1 MNDRKFSLK
10 AEHVLRCAQAAAGE
24 LGHGYVGCE
33 HLLLAM
39 LREEDDAACRAL
51 NASGIYESAVRERMI
66 EKLGRGTAER
76 STVQGLTPHARCAVE
91 LAVGEALRAGSGEI
105 EAGHL
110 LLGILRDSG
119 NMAVR
124 LLRSLG
130 ADTKKLYSDTLRA
143 MSLSP
148 RKLPL
153 PEVRASRA
161 EAKNGKTLLEFSR
174 DLTAMAREGR
184 LDPVIGR
191 EKEIAR
197 ALRIL
202 TRRTKNNPVLIGEPG
217 VGKTAIAEG
226 LAEKIAAGDVPEEL
240 IDKRIL
246 LLDLSGMVAGTKY
259 RGEFEER
266 IRAVLDEVRRDGN
279 VILFID
285 EVHTIV
291 GAGSAEGAVDAAN
304 ILKPALGRGE
314 IRVIGATTLEEYR
327 KFIEKDA
334 ALERRFQNVQVGE
347 PDEGKALQILQGL
360 RPKYEAYHGL
370 SIEDEALRTAVT
382 LSKRYLPDRFLPDKA
397 IDLIDEAAASVKLS
411 ARSAS
416 PELKA
421 LEEKASAAARD
432 KETAIRAQ
440 DYEKAAR
447 LRDAEESFRTQA
459 AAERKKQA
467 REAEKTAV
475 RVTAEDI
482 AAVVSNWTGIPVTRL
497 NESESARLLTLE
509 ETLHARVVGQDEAV
523 CAVARAIRR
532 GRVGV
537 KDPKRPVG
545 SFLFLGPT
553 GVGKTELSKAL
564 AEAVFGSEDAM
575 IRIDMSEYMEKHAVS
590 RLIGSPPGYVGYD
603 EGGQLT
609 EKVRRKPYS
618 VVLFDEIEKA
628 HEDVWNILLQ
638 ILEDGVVTDAQG
650 RKVDFRNTAV
660 IMTSNIGAKSITAAG
675 TPLGFAPEEQKSA
688 DAQFAAVKAA
698 VIAEL
703 RRTWARRSSSAAYRA
718 RTAPRS
724 RGGCLRRP
732 FPAPRRSASRLR
744 RTRTARSPSPS
755 GATMFPTA
763 RGRCGGS
770 SAAKWRTR
778 SRLAFWTARS
788 QAATRRFWRRK
799 TARSACAGGRKRR
812 PPPSATSVRR
822 RREKRDASDRRPD
835 RWMLIGRVFMLV
847 YGFFAVRMM
856 QGNFVLEGMKSVRQ
870 TTISCCCPLRL
881 ELFLIALDK
890 YFLLRLDWSFLIQT
904 TDYQPAYRHR
914 RLSKHHRKF
923 SQYYRKRLLSRLFD
937 RQLHGKVKWSL
948 PRHQHKW
955 WWNMR

>member
-51 NASGIYESAVRERMI
+51 NASGVYEPAVRERMI

-91 LAVGEALRAGSGEI
+91 LAVGEAMRTGGGEI

-130 ADTKKLYSDTLRA
+130 VDTKKLYSDTLRA

-161 EAKNGKTLLEFSR
+161 EAKNGKALLEFSR

-285 EVHTIV
+285 ELHTIV

-334 ALERRFQNVQVGE
+334 ALERRFQSAGRRAGREAGAANFAWLAAKVRGVSRPFHRGRG
-347 PDEGKALQILQGL
+347 PAHGGDALKAVSA
-360 RPKYEAYHGL
+360 RP
-370 SIEDEALRTAVT
+370 
-382 LSKRYLPDRFLPDKA
+382 
-397 IDLIDEAAASVKLS
+397 LS
-411 ARSAS
+411 ARQGHR
-416 PELKA
+416 PCRRGGGK
-421 LEEKASAAARD
+421 R
-432 KETAIRAQ
+432 ETVRAQ
-440 DYEKAAR
+440 RLAR
-447 LRDAEESFRTQA
+447 T
-459 AAERKKQA
+459 
-467 REAEKTAV
+467 
-475 RVTAEDI
+475 
-482 AAVVSNWTGIPVTRL
+482 
-497 NESESARLLTLE
+497 ESAR
-509 ETLHARVVGQDEAV
+509 R
-523 CAVARAIRR
+523 
-532 GRVGV
+532 
-537 KDPKRPVG
+537 
-545 SFLFLGPT
+545 
-553 GVGKTELSKAL
+553 
-564 AEAVFGSEDAM
+564 
-575 IRIDMSEYMEKHAVS
+575 
-590 RLIGSPPGYVGYD
+590 
-603 EGGQLT
+603 EG
-609 EKVRRKPYS
+609 E
-618 VVLFDEIEKA
+618 
-628 HEDVWNILLQ
+628 
-638 ILEDGVVTDAQG
+638 
-650 RKVDFRNTAV
+650 
-660 IMTSNIGAKSITAAG
+660 
-675 TPLGFAPEEQKSA
+675 
-688 DAQFAAVKAA
+688 
-698 VIAEL
+698 
-703 RRTWARRSSSAAYRA
+703 
-718 RTAPRS
+718 
-724 RGGCLRRP
+724 
-732 FPAPRRSASRLR
+732 
-744 RTRTARSPSPS
+744 
-755 GATMFPTA
+755 
-763 RGRCGGS
+763 
-770 SAAKWRTR
+770 
-778 SRLAFWTARS
+778 
-788 QAATRRFWRRK
+788 
-799 TARSACAGGRKRR
+799 
-812 PPPSATSVRR
+812 RR
-822 RREKRDASDRRPD
+822 RA
-835 RWMLIGRVFMLV
+835 G
-847 YGFFAVRMM
+847 
-856 QGNFVLEGMKSVRQ
+856 QGD
-870 TTISCCCPLRL
+870 C
-881 ELFLIALDK
+881 
-890 YFLLRLDWSFLIQT
+890 
-904 TDYQPAYRHR
+904 H
-914 RLSKHHRKF
+914 
-923 SQYYRKRLLSRLFD
+923 
-937 RQLHGKVKWSL
+937 
-948 PRHQHKW
+948 PRAGL
-955 WWNMR
+955 

>member
-1 MNDRKFSLK
+1 MNAEKYTQK
-10 AEHVLRCAQAAAGE
+10 ALEAVKTAQNMAQENGNQ
-24 LGHGYVGCE
+24 YVTTE
-33 HLLLAM
+33 HLLY
-39 LREEDDAACRAL
+39 AL
-51 NASGIYESAVRERMI
+51 LDQDGGLIGSLFGKMGVDCDGLLSELDTLIRNLPRISG
-66 EKLGRGTAER
+66 
-76 STVQGLTPHARCAVE
+76 
-91 LAVGEALRAGSGEI
+91 GSGEVY
-105 EAGHL
+105 A
-110 LLGILRDSG
+110 S
-119 NMAVR
+119 
-124 LLRSLG
+124 
-130 ADTKKLYSDTLRA
+130 
-143 MSLSP
+143 
-148 RKLPL
+148 
-153 PEVRASRA
+153 PEVGKILNLAEKTAEKLHDEYLSVEHLMLAIFSEGSQSVRQLLSNHGITRSRFSDELAKVKTSPVTSDNPEDSYDALKKYGTDLVERARTK
-161 EAKNGKTLLEFSR
+161 EI
-174 DLTAMAREGR
+174 
-184 LDPVIGR
+184 DPVIGR
-191 EKEIAR
+191 DAEIR
-197 ALRIL
+197 NVIRIL
-202 TRRTKNNPVLIGEPG
+202 SRKTKNNPVLIGEPG

-285 EVHTIV
+285 ELHTIV

-334 ALERRFQNVQVGE
+334 ALERRFQSVQVGE

-509 ETLHARVVGQDEAV
+509 ETLHARVVGQEDAV
-523 CAVARAIRR
+523 RAVARAIRR

-575 IRIDMSEYMEKHAVS
+575 IRIDMSEYMEKHTVS

-650 RKVDFRNTAV
+650 HKVDFRNTAV

-703 RRTWARRSSSAAYRA
+703 RRTFRPEFLNRVDETIVFRRLSREDCAEIARRLLAQTVSRAAALGITLEADEDCAVSLAERGYDVSYGA
-718 RTAPRS
+718 RP
-724 RGGCLRRP
+724 LRRLI
-732 FPAPRRSASRLR
+732 RSEVEDALATCLLDGTLASGD
-744 RTRTARSPSPS
+744 TAVL
-755 GATMFPTA
+755 
-763 RGRCGGS
+763 
-770 SAAKWRTR
+770 AAENGT
-778 SRLAFWTARS
+778 L
-788 QAATRRFWRRK
+788 
-799 TARSACAGGRKRR
+799 C
-812 PPPSATSVRR
+812 VR
-822 RREKRDASDRRPD
+822 RREKA
-835 RWMLIGRVFMLV
+835 
-847 YGFFAVRMM
+847 AAA
-856 QGNFVLEGMKSVRQ
+856 
-870 TTISCCCPLRL
+870 
-881 ELFLIALDK
+881 ALGDVGAQK
-890 YFLLRLDWSFLIQT
+890 
-904 TDYQPAYRHR
+904 A
-914 RLSKHHRKF
+914 
-923 SQYYRKRLLSRLFD
+923 
-937 RQLHGKVKWSL
+937 
-948 PRHQHKW
+948 
-955 WWNMR
+955 

>member
-1 MNDRKFSLK
+1 MNAQNYTQKSLE
-10 AEHVLRCAQAAAGE
+10 AIQAAQKLTIENQNQQIEQIHLLAALLKQENGLVPQLLKKMGVTLESFEAAVDAE
-24 LGHGYVGCE
+24 LAKLPRVTGSGREADKYYVARAVDTALNSAEDIAKQMKDEYVSVE
-33 HLLLAM
+33 HLFLSLIENADAV
-39 LREEDDAACRAL
+39 LKSLFRPYQITKEACLQALQSVRGSQRVTSDTPEDT
-51 NASGIYESAVRERMI
+51 Y
-66 EKLGRGTAER
+66 
-76 STVQGLTPHARCAVE
+76 
-91 LAVGEALRAGSGEI
+91 EAL
-105 EAGHL
+105 
-110 LLGILRDSG
+110 
-119 NMAVR
+119 
-124 LLRSLG
+124 
-130 ADTKKLYSDTLRA
+130 
-143 MSLSP
+143 
-148 RKLPL
+148 
-153 PEVRASRA
+153 
-161 EAKNGKTLLEFSR
+161 AKYGT
-174 DLTAMAREGR
+174 DLVKRAREQKM
-184 LDPVIGR
+184 DPVIGR
-191 EKEIAR
+191 DDEIR
-197 ALRIL
+197 NVIRIL
-202 TRRTKNNPVLIGEPG
+202 SRKTKNNPVLIGEPG
-217 VGKTAIAEG
+217 VGKTAIVEG
-226 LAEKIAAGDVPEEL
+226 LAQRIVANEVPKSLQDKTIFSLDMGALIAGA
-240 IDKRIL
+240 
-246 LLDLSGMVAGTKY
+246 KY

-266 IRAVLDEVRRDGN
+266 LKAVLAEVKKSEGRI
-279 VILFID
+279 ILFID
-285 EVHTIV
+285 ELHTIV

-334 ALERRFQNVQVGE
+334 ALERRFQSVQVGE
-347 PDEGKALQILQGL
+347 PDEKQALQILHGL

-509 ETLHARVVGQDEAV
+509 ETLHARVVGQEDAV
-523 CAVARAIRR
+523 RAVARAIRR

-575 IRIDMSEYMEKHAVS
+575 IRIDMSEYMEKHTVS

-650 RKVDFRNTAV
+650 HKVDFRNTAV

-703 RRTWARRSSSAAYRA
+703 RRTFRPEFLNRVDETIVFRRLSREDCAEIARRLLAQTVSRAAALGITLEADEDCAVSLAERGYDVSYGA
-718 RTAPRS
+718 RP
-724 RGGCLRRP
+724 LRRLI
-732 FPAPRRSASRLR
+732 RSEVEDALATCLLDGTLASGD
-744 RTRTARSPSPS
+744 TAVL
-755 GATMFPTA
+755 
-763 RGRCGGS
+763 
-770 SAAKWRTR
+770 AAENGT
-778 SRLAFWTARS
+778 L
-788 QAATRRFWRRK
+788 
-799 TARSACAGGRKRR
+799 C
-812 PPPSATSVRR
+812 VR
-822 RREKRDASDRRPD
+822 RREKA
-835 RWMLIGRVFMLV
+835 
-847 YGFFAVRMM
+847 AAA
-856 QGNFVLEGMKSVRQ
+856 
-870 TTISCCCPLRL
+870 
-881 ELFLIALDK
+881 ALGDVGAQK
-890 YFLLRLDWSFLIQT
+890 
-904 TDYQPAYRHR
+904 A
-914 RLSKHHRKF
+914 
-923 SQYYRKRLLSRLFD
+923 
-937 RQLHGKVKWSL
+937 
-948 PRHQHKW
+948 
-955 WWNMR
+955 

>member
-91 LAVGEALRAGSGEI
+91 LAVGEAMRAGGGEI

-130 ADTKKLYSDTLRA
+130 VDTKKLYSDTLRA

-153 PEVRASRA
+153 PEVHASRA

-285 EVHTIV
+285 ELHTIV

-334 ALERRFQNVQVGE
+334 ALERRFQSVQVGE

-397 IDLIDEAAASVKLS
+397 IDLIDEAAASVRLS

-509 ETLHARVVGQDEAV
+509 ETLHARVVGQEDAV
-523 CAVARAIRR
+523 RAVARAIRR

-575 IRIDMSEYMEKHAVS
+575 IRIDMSEYMEKHTVS

-650 RKVDFRNTAV
+650 HKVDFRNTAV

-703 RRTWARRSSSAAYRA
+703 RRTFRPEFLNRVDETIVFRRLSREDCAEIARRLLAQTVSRAAALGITLEADEDCAVSLAERGYDVSYGA
-718 RTAPRS
+718 RP
-724 RGGCLRRP
+724 LRRLI
-732 FPAPRRSASRLR
+732 RSEVEDALATCLLDGTLASGD
-744 RTRTARSPSPS
+744 TAVL
-755 GATMFPTA
+755 
-763 RGRCGGS
+763 
-770 SAAKWRTR
+770 AAENGT
-778 SRLAFWTARS
+778 L
-788 QAATRRFWRRK
+788 
-799 TARSACAGGRKRR
+799 C
-812 PPPSATSVRR
+812 VR
-822 RREKRDASDRRPD
+822 RREKA
-835 RWMLIGRVFMLV
+835 
-847 YGFFAVRMM
+847 AAA
-856 QGNFVLEGMKSVRQ
+856 
-870 TTISCCCPLRL
+870 
-881 ELFLIALDK
+881 ALGDVGAQK
-890 YFLLRLDWSFLIQT
+890 
-904 TDYQPAYRHR
+904 A
-914 RLSKHHRKF
+914 
-923 SQYYRKRLLSRLFD
+923 
-937 RQLHGKVKWSL
+937 
-948 PRHQHKW
+948 
-955 WWNMR
+955 

>member
-91 LAVGEALRAGSGEI
+91 LAVGEAMRAGGGEI

-130 ADTKKLYSDTLRA
+130 VDTKKLYSDTLRA

-148 RKLPL
+148 RRLPL
-153 PEVRASRA
+153 PEVRASRS
-161 EAKNGKTLLEFSR
+161 EGKNGKTLAEFTR

-285 EVHTIV
+285 ELHTIV

-334 ALERRFQNVQVGE
+334 ALERRFQSVQVGE

-440 DYEKAAR
+440 DYEKVAR
-447 LRDAEESFRTQA
+447 LRDAEESFRAQA

-537 KDPKRPVG
+537 KDPRRPVG

-575 IRIDMSEYMEKHAVS
+575 IRIDMSEYMEKHTVS

-650 RKVDFRNTAV
+650 HKVDFRNTAV

-703 RRTWARRSSSAAYRA
+703 RRTFRPEFLNRVDETIVFRRLLREDCAEIARRLLAQTVSRAAALGITLEADEGCAASLAERGYDVSYGA
-718 RTAPRS
+718 RP
-724 RGGCLRRP
+724 LRRLIRGEVED
-732 FPAPRRSASRLR
+732 ALATCLLDGTLASGD
-744 RTRTARSPSPS
+744 TAVL
-755 GATMFPTA
+755 
-763 RGRCGGS
+763 
-770 SAAKWRTR
+770 AAENGT
-778 SRLAFWTARS
+778 L
-788 QAATRRFWRRK
+788 
-799 TARSACAGGRKRR
+799 C
-812 PPPSATSVRR
+812 VR
-822 RREKRDASDRRPD
+822 RREKA
-835 RWMLIGRVFMLV
+835 
-847 YGFFAVRMM
+847 AAA
-856 QGNFVLEGMKSVRQ
+856 
-870 TTISCCCPLRL
+870 
-881 ELFLIALDK
+881 ALGDVGAQK
-890 YFLLRLDWSFLIQT
+890 
-904 TDYQPAYRHR
+904 A
-914 RLSKHHRKF
+914 
-923 SQYYRKRLLSRLFD
+923 
-937 RQLHGKVKWSL
+937 
-948 PRHQHKW
+948 
-955 WWNMR
+955 

>member
-91 LAVGEALRAGSGEI
+91 LAVGEAMRTGGGEI

-130 ADTKKLYSDTLRA
+130 VDTKKLYSDTLRA

-153 PEVRASRA
+153 PEVRASRS
-161 EAKNGKTLLEFSR
+161 ESKNGKTLLEFSR

-240 IDKRIL
+240 LDKRIL

-285 EVHTIV
+285 ELHTIV

-334 ALERRFQNVQVGE
+334 ALERRFQSVQVGE
-347 PDEGKALQILQGL
+347 PDEKQALQILHGL

-509 ETLHARVVGQDEAV
+509 ETLHARVGGQEDAV
-523 CAVARAIRR
+523 RAVARAIRR

-575 IRIDMSEYMEKHAVS
+575 IRIDMSEYMEKHTVS

-650 RKVDFRNTAV
+650 HKVDFRNTAV

-703 RRTWARRSSSAAYRA
+703 RRTFRPEFLNRVDETIVFRRLSRGDCAEIARRLLAQTVSRAAALGITLEADEDCAVSLAERGYDVSYGA
-718 RTAPRS
+718 RP
-724 RGGCLRRP
+724 LRRLIRGEVED
-732 FPAPRRSASRLR
+732 ALATCLLDGTLASGD
-744 RTRTARSPSPS
+744 TAVL
-755 GATMFPTA
+755 
-763 RGRCGGS
+763 
-770 SAAKWRTR
+770 AAENGT
-778 SRLAFWTARS
+778 L
-788 QAATRRFWRRK
+788 
-799 TARSACAGGRKRR
+799 C
-812 PPPSATSVRR
+812 VR
-822 RREKRDASDRRPD
+822 RREKA
-835 RWMLIGRVFMLV
+835 
-847 YGFFAVRMM
+847 AAA
-856 QGNFVLEGMKSVRQ
+856 
-870 TTISCCCPLRL
+870 
-881 ELFLIALDK
+881 ALGDVGAQK
-890 YFLLRLDWSFLIQT
+890 
-904 TDYQPAYRHR
+904 A
-914 RLSKHHRKF
+914 
-923 SQYYRKRLLSRLFD
+923 
-937 RQLHGKVKWSL
+937 
-948 PRHQHKW
+948 
-955 WWNMR
+955 

>member
-91 LAVGEALRAGSGEI
+91 LAVGEAMRAGGGEI

-130 ADTKKLYSDTLRA
+130 VDTKKLYSDTLRA

-153 PEVRASRA
+153 PEVHASRA

-285 EVHTIV
+285 ELHTIV

-334 ALERRFQNVQVGE
+334 ALERRFQSVQVGE

-509 ETLHARVVGQDEAV
+509 ETLHARVVGQEDAV
-523 CAVARAIRR
+523 RAVARAIRR

-575 IRIDMSEYMEKHAVS
+575 IRIDMSEYMEKHTVS

-703 RRTWARRSSSAAYRA
+703 RRTFRPEFLNRVDETIVFRRFSREDCAEIARRLLAQTVSRAAALGITLEADEECAVSLAERGYDVSYGA
-718 RTAPRS
+718 RP
-724 RGGCLRRP
+724 LRRLI
-732 FPAPRRSASRLR
+732 RSEVEDALATCLLDGTLASGD
-744 RTRTARSPSPS
+744 TAVL
-755 GATMFPTA
+755 
-763 RGRCGGS
+763 
-770 SAAKWRTR
+770 AAENGT
-778 SRLAFWTARS
+778 L
-788 QAATRRFWRRK
+788 
-799 TARSACAGGRKRR
+799 CM
-812 PPPSATSVRR
+812 R
-822 RREKRDASDRRPD
+822 RREKA
-835 RWMLIGRVFMLV
+835 
-847 YGFFAVRMM
+847 AAA
-856 QGNFVLEGMKSVRQ
+856 
-870 TTISCCCPLRL
+870 
-881 ELFLIALDK
+881 ALGDVGAQK
-890 YFLLRLDWSFLIQT
+890 
-904 TDYQPAYRHR
+904 A
-914 RLSKHHRKF
+914 
-923 SQYYRKRLLSRLFD
+923 
-937 RQLHGKVKWSL
+937 
-948 PRHQHKW
+948 
-955 WWNMR
+955 

>member
-91 LAVGEALRAGSGEI
+91 LAVGEAMRTGGGEI

-130 ADTKKLYSDTLRA
+130 VDTKKLYSDTLRA

-153 PEVRASRA
+153 PEVHASRA

-285 EVHTIV
+285 ELHTIV

-334 ALERRFQNVQVGE
+334 ALERRFQSVQVGE

-509 ETLHARVVGQDEAV
+509 ETLHARVVGQEDAV
-523 CAVARAIRR
+523 RAVARAIRR

-575 IRIDMSEYMEKHAVS
+575 IRIDMSEYMEKHTVS

-650 RKVDFRNTAV
+650 HKVDFRNTAV

-703 RRTWARRSSSAAYRA
+703 RRTFRPEFLNRVDETIVFRRLSREDCAEIARRLLAQTVSRAAALGITLEADEECAVSLAERGYDVSYGA
-718 RTAPRS
+718 RP
-724 RGGCLRRP
+724 LRRLIRSEVED
-732 FPAPRRSASRLR
+732 ALATCLLDGTSASGD
-744 RTRTARSPSPS
+744 TAVL
-755 GATMFPTA
+755 
-763 RGRCGGS
+763 
-770 SAAKWRTR
+770 AAENGT
-778 SRLAFWTARS
+778 L
-788 QAATRRFWRRK
+788 
-799 TARSACAGGRKRR
+799 C
-812 PPPSATSVRR
+812 VR
-822 RREKRDASDRRPD
+822 RREKA
-835 RWMLIGRVFMLV
+835 
-847 YGFFAVRMM
+847 AA
-856 QGNFVLEGMKSVRQ
+856 
-870 TTISCCCPLRL
+870 
-881 ELFLIALDK
+881 ALGDVGAQK
-890 YFLLRLDWSFLIQT
+890 
-904 TDYQPAYRHR
+904 A
-914 RLSKHHRKF
+914 
-923 SQYYRKRLLSRLFD
+923 
-937 RQLHGKVKWSL
+937 
-948 PRHQHKW
+948 
-955 WWNMR
+955 